1 MSQTQCVRC
10 RANKQNG
17 DRCTRRTCKYSKYC
31 YQHAKK
37 LEGLK
42 VTQSNIP
49 NAGLGLFA
57 TKQFRKG
64 QKVADYGGQIVSTAS
79 YRENPSGY
87 GIQIN
92 RAVILDAK
100 STQSGLGRYANNCRK
115 RDKQRNHCN
124 GNNAKIV
131 VNTRS
136 RTATLRATKAIHA
149 GQEVLTSGYG
159 RAFHLRAS

>member
-37 LEGLK
+37 LDGLR

-100 STQSGLGRYANNCRK
+100 SQTQGGLGLRPRWSPPTFGGRLTREITTENNECCFCG
-115 RDKQRNHCN
+115 RD
-124 GNNAKIV
+124 
-131 VNTRS
+131 VN
-136 RTATLRATKAIHA
+136 L
-149 GQEVLTSGYG
+149 
-159 RAFHLRAS
+159 